1 MAKHFRWVA
10 HENPETWHP
19 QQKGNIEAD
28 GSTLRPLYHQDTE
41 LVMDILRHG
50 ADVEVV
56 APVALRAAVRGELER
71 ALGRYGVGR

>member
-41 LVMDILRHG
+41 LVMDILRRGCGGGGAGGVAHG
-50 ADVEVV
+50 
-56 APVALRAAVRGELER
+56 VRGALER
-71 ALGRYGVGR
+71 ALGAYRVVR

>member
-1 MAKHFRWVA
+1 MLAF
-10 HENPETWHP
+10 P
-19 QQKGNIEAD
+19 
-28 GSTLRPLYHQDTE
+28 YHNDTE

-56 APVALRAAVRGELER
+56 APAALRAAVRGELER